1 MQHMIATSRCG
12 KETVFWWY
20 AIGKDC
26 ILTAKGGTYMTFGEK
41 IQKLRKEAGL
51 SQEELSYQLGV
62 SRQAISKWE
71 RDNGYPETEKIVQM
85 SKMFHV
91 SLDYLLNED
100 DTKKPEINP
109 DEKGIYVSR
118 EMADGFLA
126 YQKGKMIKV
135 GAAIGLFVGGVS
147 LSFWDAEMSMI
158 LFMTVVILGIVLLF
172 SVKLADNPYRK
183 LWEEPLLFDKAVK
196 AELNAA
202 YAEKKRFLQLFNL
215 IGIALVALGFLLFP
229 LIASEELLFTDTIA
243 LSAGMIVAGI
253 GTFLCIYMSGL
264 IRAYR
269 LLVMNE
275 AYQQKGT

>member
-1 MQHMIATSRCG
+1 
-12 KETVFWWY
+12 
-20 AIGKDC
+20 
-26 ILTAKGGTYMTFGEK
+26 MTFGEK

-62 SRQAISKWE
+62 SRRAISKWE